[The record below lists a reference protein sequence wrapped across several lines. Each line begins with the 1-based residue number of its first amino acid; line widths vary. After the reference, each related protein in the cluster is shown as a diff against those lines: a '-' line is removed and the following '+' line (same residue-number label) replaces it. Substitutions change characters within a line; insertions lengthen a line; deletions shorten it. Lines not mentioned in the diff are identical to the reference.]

1 MSSDMEMKGVLCLW
15 MNFLSLTTGSVDGT
29 IYSSWSSSEH
39 KYNKQSK
46 SSPMLGESKWF
57 ISSRKY
63 LRLIPTLFGIV
74 EVEDVT
80 TLGSD
85 Q

>member
-1 MSSDMEMKGVLCLW
+1 MEMKGVLCLW
-15 MNFLSLTTGSVDGT
+15 MNFLSLTTGSVGWHDQFLLA
-29 IYSSWSSSEH
+29 WSSSEH

-46 SSPMLGESKWF
+46 SSPMLGEFKWF

-63 LRLIPTLFGIV
+63 LILIPTLFGIV

>member
-1 MSSDMEMKGVLCLW
+1 MEMKGVYGEI
-15 MNFLSLTTGSVDGT
+15 FLISQQEVWDGT
-29 IYSSWSSSEH
+29 INFSRSSSEH
-39 KYNKQSK
+39 KF
-46 SSPMLGESKWF
+46 KWF
-57 ISSRKY
+57 ILSQKY
-63 LRLIPTLFGIV
+63 LRLIPTLFEVV